1 MLKNPMYFCNVNIC
15 FLCSVAYLNAA
26 QSNLAYL
33 VEDAAVGSS
42 SLTGK

>member
-1 MLKNPMYFCNVNIC
+1 MLIFVSFVP
-15 FLCSVAYLNAA
+15 VAYLNAA

-42 SLTGK
+42 SLTGKYNTSGL